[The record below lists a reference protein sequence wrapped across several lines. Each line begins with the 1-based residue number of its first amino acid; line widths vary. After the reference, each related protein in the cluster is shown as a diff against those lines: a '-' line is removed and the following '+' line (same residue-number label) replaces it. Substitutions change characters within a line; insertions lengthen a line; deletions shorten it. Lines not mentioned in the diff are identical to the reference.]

1 MINEII
7 LETGS
12 VVFQLFNYI
21 CRSEI
26 TQTMQTENHLLK
38 KRVNL
43 FDGISIV
50 AGAMIGSGIFIVSA
64 DIARNVGSPGWLM
77 VVWLISGIITVI
89 GALSYGEL
97 ASMMPHVGGQYVYL
111 KEAYH
116 PLIGFLFGW
125 TTFLVIQCGSIA
137 AVAVAFAKFSGV
149 LIPWISDKNILLHLG
164 SLKINTTMVVAIASI
179 IFLTWLN
186 TRGIVTGKTVVNI
199 FTSTKVLAL
208 FGFILIG
215 FLATKGLNSWQ
226 INKEVF
232 WEAGR
237 IGENNQLIS
246 LSGFALVAAVGT
258 ALVGSLF
265 ASDAWYNVT
274 YISGEVINPKRNVP
288 LSLIFGTMIVSVIYL
303 FTNYVYIRILPLSGS
318 PDGSDVLSKGIQFAT
333 DDRVATSAMSVVFGD
348 YAAIIM
354 AVFIM
359 ISTFG
364 CNHGLIL
371 AGPRV
376 YYAMARDG
384 LFFRKVAEINKKGV
398 PGFAIAIQ
406 GVWSVLLCMS
416 GTYSNLL
423 DYVIFAVLI
432 FFTLTIL
439 AIFILRVKRPDIPRP
454 YKALGYP
461 VIPAV
466 YILTTTFIMV
476 VLLIYKPNYTFP
488 GLIIVLMGIPVFY
501 LWRKFSRNSVPMT
514 DDDSPIK
521 T

>member
-1 MINEII
+1 
-7 LETGS
+7 
-12 VVFQLFNYI
+12 
-21 CRSEI
+21 
-26 TQTMQTENHLLK
+26 MQPENHLLQ

-77 VVWLISGIITVI
+77 VVWLITGIITVI
-89 GALSYGEL
+89 GAISYGEL

-149 LIPWISDKNILLHLG
+149 LIPWISDKNILLQLG
-164 SLKINTTMVVAIASI
+164 PLNISSTMVVAIAMIS
-179 IFLTWLN
+179 FLTWLN
-186 TRGIVTGKTVVNI
+186 TKGIVTGKTIVNI
-199 FTSTKVLAL
+199 FSSTKVIAL
-208 FGFILIG
+208 LGFILIG
-215 FLATKGLNSWQ
+215 FFATKNINSWE

-232 WEAGR
+232 WNASR
-237 IGENNQLIS
+237 IGPGNQVIPLA
-246 LSGFALVAAVGT
+246 GFALVAAVGM

-265 ASDAWYNVT
+265 SADAWYNVT
-274 YISGEVINPKRNVP
+274 YISGEVINPKKNVP
-288 LSLIFGTMIVSVIYL
+288 LSLIFGTMIVSALYMIIN
-303 FTNYVYIRILPLSGS
+303 FVYIKILPLSGS
-318 PDGSDVLSKGIQFAT
+318 PDGADVLSRGIQYAT

-354 AVFIM
+354 AIFIM

-364 CNHGLIL
+364 CNHGLVL

-384 LFFRKVAEINKKGV
+384 LFFKKVGEINKHGV
-398 PGFAIAIQ
+398 PGFAIVIQ
-406 GVWSVLLCMS
+406 GVWSVLLCLS

-439 AIFILRVKRPDIPRP
+439 AIFVLRVKRPDIPRP
-454 YKALGYP
+454 YKAFGYP
-461 VIPAV
+461 VIPAI
-466 YILTTTFIMV
+466 YILTTVSIMII
-476 VLLIYKPNYTFP
+476 LLIYKPNYTFP
-488 GLIIVLMGIPVFY
+488 GLILVILGIPVFY
-501 LWRKFSRNSVPMT
+501 IWRHFTGKSQDLHHEAEEQDQV
-514 DDDSPIK
+514 
-521 T
+521 

>member
-1 MINEII
+1 M
-7 LETGS
+7 
-12 VVFQLFNYI
+12 
-21 CRSEI
+21 
-26 TQTMQTENHLLK
+26 MQTENHLLK

-77 VVWLISGIITVI
+77 VVWLITGVITII

-97 ASMMPHVGGQYVYL
+97 ASMMPRVGGQYVYL
-111 KEAYH
+111 KESYH

-149 LIPWISDKNILLHLG
+149 LFPWISDKTILFHLG
-164 SLKINTTMVVAIASI
+164 PLKVNSTMLIAIAMIS
-179 IFLTWLN
+179 FLTWLN
-186 TRGIVTGKTVVNI
+186 TRGIVTGKTVQNI
-199 FTSTKVLAL
+199 FSSTKVIAL
-208 FGFILIG
+208 FGFIAIG
-215 FLATKGLNSWQ
+215 FLATKSINSFE

-232 WEAGR
+232 WQASQVGADNEVV
-237 IGENNQLIS
+237 NLV
-246 LSGFALVAAVGT
+246 GFALIAAIGT

-288 LSLIFGTMIVSVIYL
+288 LSLFFGTLIVSLIYL
-303 FTNYVYIRILPLSGS
+303 LTNYVYIKVLPLSGT
-318 PDGSDVLSKGIQFAT
+318 PDGADVLSRGIQFAT

-354 AVFIM
+354 AIFIM

-376 YYAMARDG
+376 YYAMAKDG
-384 LFFRKVAEINKKGV
+384 LFFKKVGEINKNGV
-398 PGFAIAIQ
+398 PGFAIVVQ

-416 GTYSNLL
+416 GTYGNLL

-454 YKALGYP
+454 YKAFGYP
-461 VIPAV
+461 VIPAI
-466 YILTTTFIMV
+466 YIMTTVTIMII
-476 VLLIYKPNYTFP
+476 LLIYKPNYTFP
-488 GLIIVLMGIPVFY
+488 GLGIVILGIPVFY
-501 LWRKFSRNSVPMT
+501 LWKKYNKSNIIST
-514 DDDSPIK
+514 IEDIEE
-521 T
+521 

>member
-1 MINEII
+1 
-7 LETGS
+7 
-12 VVFQLFNYI
+12 
-21 CRSEI
+21 
-26 TQTMQTENHLLK
+26 MQTENHLLK

-64 DIARNVGSPGWLM
+64 DIARSVGSPGWLM

-149 LIPWISDKNILLHLG
+149 LIPWISDKNILLYLG
-164 SLKINTTMVVAIASI
+164 PLKINTTMVVAIASI

-215 FLATKGLNSWQ
+215 FVAIKGLNSWQ

-318 PDGSDVLSKGIQFAT
+318 PDGTDVLTKGIQFAT

-354 AVFIM
+354 AIFIM

-384 LFFRKVAEINKKGV
+384 LFFKKVAEINKKGV

-406 GVWSVLLCMS
+406 GVWSVLLCLS

-432 FFTLTIL
+432 FFSLTIL
-439 AIFILRVKRPDIPRP
+439 AIFVLRVKKPDTPRP
-454 YKALGYP
+454 YKAFGYP
-461 VIPAV
+461 VIPAI
-466 YILTTTFIMV
+466 YILTTTFIMII
-476 VLLIYKPNYTFP
+476 LLIYKPNYTFP
-488 GLIIVLMGIPVFY
+488 GLIIVLLGIPVFY
-501 LWRKFSRNSVPMT
+501 LWRKFSRNSLPMT
-514 DDDSPIK
+514 DDDNILE

>member
-1 MINEII
+1 
-7 LETGS
+7 
-12 VVFQLFNYI
+12 
-21 CRSEI
+21 
-26 TQTMQTENHLLK
+26 MQQENHLLQ

-43 FDGISIV
+43 FDGVSIV

-77 VVWLISGIITVI
+77 VVWLITGIITVI

-149 LIPWISDKNILLHLG
+149 LFPWIADKNVLIHIGILKV
-164 SLKINTTMVVAIASI
+164 SSTMVVAIAMI
-179 IFLTWLN
+179 AFLTWLN

-199 FTSTKVLAL
+199 FSSTKVIAL
-208 FGFILIG
+208 LGFILIG
-215 FLATKGLNSWQ
+215 IFATKGLGSFE

-232 WEAGR
+232 WNANR
-237 IGENNQLIS
+237 IGPDNQIIPLA
-246 LSGFALVAAVGT
+246 GFALVTAVGM

-265 ASDAWYNVT
+265 SADAWYNVT
-274 YISGEVINPKRNVP
+274 YISGEVINPKKNVP
-288 LSLIFGTMIVSVIYL
+288 LSLIFGTIIVSILYMIIN
-303 FTNYVYIRILPLSGS
+303 FVYIKILPLSGS
-318 PDGSDVLSKGIQFAT
+318 PDGANVLSRGIQYAT

-354 AVFIM
+354 AIFIM

-384 LFFRKVAEINKKGV
+384 LFFKKVGEINKFGV
-398 PGFAIAIQ
+398 PGFAIVIQ
-406 GVWSVLLCMS
+406 GIWAILLCLS
-416 GTYSNLL
+416 GTYGNLL

-432 FFTLTIL
+432 FFTLTIM
-439 AIFILRVKRPDIPRP
+439 AIFILRKKQPDIPRP
-454 YKALGYP
+454 YKAFGYP
-461 VIPAV
+461 IIPAI
-466 YILTTTFIMV
+466 YILTTTAIMII
-476 VLLIYKPNYTFP
+476 LLIYKPDYTFP
-488 GLIIVLMGIPVFY
+488 GLVIVLLGIPVYF
-501 LWRKFSRNSVPMT
+501 LWRKHSASRTETHEPDM
-514 DDDSPIK
+514 K
-521 T
+521 TE

>member
-1 MINEII
+1 MIKP
-7 LETGS
+7 
-12 VVFQLFNYI
+12 
-21 CRSEI
+21 
-26 TQTMQTENHLLK
+26 ENHLLQ

-64 DIARNVGSPGWLM
+64 DIARNVGSPGWLL
-77 VVWLISGIITVI
+77 VVWLITGFITVI
-89 GALSYGEL
+89 GAISYGEL

-149 LIPWISDKNILLHLG
+149 LFPWISEKNLLFHLG
-164 SLKINTTMVVAIASI
+164 PLPVNSTMVIAIAMI

-186 TRGIVTGKTVVNI
+186 TRGIVTGKTVQNI
-199 FTSTKVLAL
+199 FSSTKVIAL
-208 FGFILIG
+208 FGFIAIG
-215 FLATKGLNSWQ
+215 FLATKSINSLE
-226 INKEVF
+226 INKDVF
-232 WEAGR
+232 WQASQ
-237 IGENNQLIS
+237 IGHGNQVIPLV
-246 LSGFALVAAVGT
+246 GFALIAAIGT

-265 ASDAWYNVT
+265 SADAWYNVT

-288 LSLIFGTMIVSVIYL
+288 LSLFFGTLLVSVIYL
-303 FTNYVYIRILPLSGS
+303 LTNYVYIKVLPLSGS
-318 PDGSDVLSKGIQFAT
+318 PDGTDVLSRGIQYAT

-354 AVFIM
+354 AIFIM

-364 CNHGLIL
+364 CNHGLIM

-376 YYAMARDG
+376 YYAMAKDG
-384 LFFRKVAEINKKGV
+384 LFFRKVGEINKNGV
-398 PGFAIAIQ
+398 PGFAIIVQ
-406 GVWSVLLCMS
+406 GVWSVLLCLS
-416 GTYSNLL
+416 GTYGDLL

-454 YKALGYP
+454 YKAFGYP
-461 VIPAV
+461 VIPAI
-466 YILTTTFIMV
+466 YILTTFAIMV
-476 VLLIYKPNYTFP
+476 ILLIYKPNYTFP
-488 GLIIVLMGIPVFY
+488 GLGIVVLGIPVFF
-501 LWRKFSRNSVPMT
+501 LWKKYNK
-514 DDDSPIK
+514 SPEK
-521 T
+521 SE

>member
-1 MINEII
+1 
-7 LETGS
+7 
-12 VVFQLFNYI
+12 
-21 CRSEI
+21 
-26 TQTMQTENHLLK
+26 MQTENHLLK

-64 DIARNVGSPGWLM
+64 DIARSVGSPGWLM

-149 LIPWISDKNILLHLG
+149 LIPWISDKNILLYLG
-164 SLKINTTMVVAIASI
+164 PLKINTTMVVAIASI

-288 LSLIFGTMIVSVIYL
+288 LSLIFGTLIVSVIYL

-318 PDGSDVLSKGIQFAT
+318 PDGPDVLTRGIQFAA

-354 AVFIM
+354 AIFIM
-359 ISTFG
+359 ISTLG

-384 LFFRKVAEINKKGV
+384 LFFKKVAEINKKGV

-406 GVWSVLLCMS
+406 GVWAVLLCLS

-432 FFTLTIL
+432 FFSLTIL
-439 AIFILRVKRPDIPRP
+439 AIFILRVKKPDIPRP
-454 YKALGYP
+454 YKAFGYP
-461 VIPAV
+461 VIPAI
-466 YILTTTFIMV
+466 YILTTTFIMII
-476 VLLIYKPNYTFP
+476 LLIYKPNYTFP
-488 GLIIVLMGIPVFY
+488 GLIIVILGIPVFY
-501 LWRKFSRNSVPMT
+501 LWKKFSRNSAPMPDEDT
-514 DDDSPIK
+514 NDE